1 MFELPDLNGKL
12 VVLRPLNIKRDLI
25 GYFNVS
31 LDEKIHA
38 WVGNNI
44 PKNIEEI
51 SELLRMYISQ
61 MYVWTIFSR
70 ETNEIIGIM
79 RLSYPEVI
87 NGEITSGDSQRLHS
101 TYWRKGYMKEARKLV
116 YEFAYSNLKIETLIA
131 DVWEGNINSL
141 ESLKSVGYKFF
152 DKEVEYFNNQNKTI
166 VKYYLKLNLK
176 EWYEK
181 YLEENKDKYD
191 EKG

>member
-1 MFELPDLNGKL
+1 MFELPELDGKL

-31 LDEKIHA
+31 LDEKIHT

-44 PKNIEEI
+44 PKNIDEI
-51 SELLRMYISQ
+51 NELLRMYIRQ

-70 ETNEIIGIM
+70 ESNEIIGIM

-87 NGEITSGDSQRLHS
+87 NGSVTLGDSQRLHS
-101 TYWRKGYMKEARKLV
+101 TYWRKGYMKEARQLV

-141 ESLKSVGYKFF
+141 ESLKSVGYKIF
-152 DKEVEYFNNQNKTI
+152 DKEEEYFNKQNKTI
-166 VKYYLKLNLK
+166 IKYYLKLNLK

-181 YLEENKDKYD
+181 YLEENKDK
-191 EKG
+191 